1 MLAKRR
7 VGIARNLESAL
18 SRCKKLLLGERL
30 MPSVFSLVFIGFFAS
45 NSLGQTNG
53 SSKGPSPELIGA
65 YISAADMYDKIKQAG
80 CDRYAK
86 KNKLITKEM
95 ALTELRARVSD
106 KDYQE
111 IVSHLQ
117 TDEMRR
123 KFARNTD
130 YVENFLRLGI
140 QDGAQKPFLCG
151 LILGMQISVSQPI
164 ENEWRRAGG
173 S

>member
-1 MLAKRR
+1 MLAKKR

-18 SRCKKLLLGERL
+18 SKCKKLLLWARL
-30 MPSVFSLVFIGFFAS
+30 MLPVFFLVLLGFFAS

-65 YISAADMYDKIKQAG
+65 YIGAADMYDKIKQAG

-86 KNKLITKEM
+86 KNKLITREM
-95 ALTELRARVSD
+95 ALKELRTRVSE

-111 IVSHLQ
+111 IVTHLQ

-123 KFARNTD
+123 KFDKNTD

-151 LILGMQISVSQPI
+151 LILGMQIVVNQPF
-164 ENEWRRAGG
+164 ENEWKKFER
-173 S
+173 